1 MLERNMPKAN
11 AETTTSRTSLLA
23 RLGRRMAG
31 DEEGGT
37 AIEYA
42 LIAAGVGA
50 AVAATVYSLGATT
63 AGLYQTIAN
72 LL

>member
-1 MLERNMPKAN
+1 MSTKSPPAGLTQRF
-11 AETTTSRTSLLA
+11 SLPLRVA
-23 RLGRRMAG
+23 ALGRRAAG
-31 DEEGGT
+31 SEDGAT

-42 LIAAGVGA
+42 MIAAGVGA

-63 AGLYQTIAN
+63 AGLYQSIAS